1 MALGISSRN
10 TRYRDIW
17 TAMGSLLGTG
27 NPHTADDLI
36 QRRRAY
42 EPCLRQ

>member
-27 NPHTADDLI
+27 NLKQQMI
-36 QRRRAY
+36 
-42 EPCLRQ
+42 